1 MEQPILGKPLS
12 FAKTPVQQQALKL
25 LSGPAA
31 NVLLYGGSRSGKT
44 FILIYGLLV
53 RALKAPGS
61 RHIVLRHRA
70 NAVRQSVRQDTFAK
84 VLKLAF
90 PELAYTE
97 SRSDQFVRLA
107 NRSEI
112 WFAGLDSD
120 ERVEKI
126 LGKEFATIYFNE
138 CSEISYAA
146 VNIALTRL
154 AQKTTLVNRAWF
166 DCNPAGKSHWSYKLF
181 LQKTDPETNLP
192 LAFPDHYDSMI
203 LNPAD
208 NAANLPASYLA
219 ETLNGLTE
227 RQKQRFMHGIWLEEN
242 TNALWKYALIDPLR
256 VARPPVELIRT
267 VVGIDPAVT
276 SQTDSDATGI
286 VTVALGRDRHFYVL
300 SDASCRA
307 KPLQW
312 AQTAIDEYR
321 KFRADRIVA
330 EVNNGGELVEAVLRN
345 LDPFVSY
352 KALHAAKGKFSRAE
366 PVAALYEQQR
376 VHHVGSFPQLEEQM
390 TSYNPVSFDGS
401 PDRLDA
407 LVWAITELCGHSP
420 EHRFIVA

>member
-1 MEQPILGKPLS
+1 MS
-12 FAKTPVQQQALKL
+12 FTKTPVQQQALKL

-61 RHIVLRHRA
+61 RHIVLRYRA

-84 VLKLAF
+84 VLNIAF
-90 PELAYTE
+90 PDLVYKENK
-97 SRSDQFVRLA
+97 SDQFVRLA

-146 VNIALTRL
+146 ANIALTRL
-154 AQKTTLVNRAWF
+154 AQKTALVNRAWF

-181 LQKTDPETNLP
+181 LQKIDPETNLP
-192 LAFPDHYDSMI
+192 LAFPDHYESMI

-208 NAANLPASYLA
+208 NADNLPASYLT
-219 ETLNGLTE
+219 ETLAGLTE
-227 RQKQRFMHGIWLEEN
+227 RQKQRFLHGIWQEEN
-242 TNALWKYALIDPLR
+242 AGALWKYALIDPQR
-256 VARPPVELIRT
+256 VAHPPVELVRT

-276 SQTDSDATGI
+276 SQNDSDATGI
-286 VTVALGRDRHFYVL
+286 VTVALGRDHHFYVL
-300 SDASCRA
+300 GDASCRA

-321 KFRADRIVA
+321 KFHADRIVA
-330 EVNNGGELVEAVLRN
+330 EVNNGGELVEALLRN
-345 LDPFVSY
+345 LDPDVSY

-376 VHHVGSFPQLEEQM
+376 VHHVGVFPRLEEQM
-390 TSYNPVSFDGS
+390 TSYHPISFDGS

-420 EHRFIVA
+420 ENRFIVA